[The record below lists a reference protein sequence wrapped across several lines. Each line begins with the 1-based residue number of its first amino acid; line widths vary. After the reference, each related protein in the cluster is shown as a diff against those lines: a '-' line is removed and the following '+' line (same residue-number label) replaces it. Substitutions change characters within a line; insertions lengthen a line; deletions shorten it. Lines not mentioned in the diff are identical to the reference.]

1 MAEGMQLV
9 MLLSFGC
16 VRSAE
21 DAGQCEPEPTWSCP
35 PCSEAG
41 DVVLEGCHCSHEPP
55 TRCTGSCVRDGW
67 CSRVTVLLPP
77 YGRAVQPRGKVSF
90 PCSQLSI
97 CKDDNE
103 RSDSIALM
111 LRDVRWPQSPRLY
124 WKCANH
130 CSAKDSQSKSVT
142 DWCVLTQPSF
152 GCSPPS
158 HFWSSGGI
166 TLLSQGGNSVLE
178 IILCSDNVGG

>member
-1 MAEGMQLV
+1 

-16 VRSAE
+16 VLSAE
-21 DAGQCEPEPTWSCP
+21 DAGQCE
-35 PCSEAG
+35 
-41 DVVLEGCHCSHEPP
+41 LELPSLLWGRGCGARGVSLRSHEPP

-103 RSDSIALM
+103 RSDSITLM
-111 LRDVRWPQSPRLY
+111 PRDVRWPQSPRLY

-166 TLLSQGGNSVLE
+166 TLLSQGGNSALE